1 MERSI
6 TQPPPL
12 LDIDDVGAHSSSTE
26 NASEHERDAP
36 SGAPSTIHD
45 GAYQPQ
51 AEKDIELTQ
60 VASSAPSVAPPAVK
74 VIRSKRQGLF
84 AQFCVLAEVE
94 EPKHYPR
101 RTKWFITFI
110 ISLAAAA
117 APLGSSIILRER
129 ILGHEIAGLSMQKGQ
144 RAICL
149 SADNVS

>member
-6 TQPPPL
+6 AQKPPPL
-12 LDIDDVGAHSSSTE
+12 DADGVDAHSSSTE
-26 NASEHERDAP
+26 NASERGRDAP
-36 SGAPSTIHD
+36 STAPSTTHED
-45 GAYQPQ
+45 AYQPQ

-60 VASSAPSVAPPAVK
+60 VVSSARSVAPPAVK
-74 VIRSKRQGLF
+74 VPRSKRQGLF

-129 ILGHEIAGLSMQKGQ
+129 ILGHEIASLSMQRGQ
-144 RAICL
+144 
-149 SADNVS
+149 